1 MALLNAEGFKRVT
14 TDPAAARERKLQKAL
29 RKIKSKFSKQK
40 YKRLYSTGSALAWF
54 YNTAKIHKLKKR

>member
-40 YKRLYSTGSALAWF
+40 YKRLYSTGSALA
-54 YNTAKIHKLKKR
+54 